1 MKNRVVHSALFSL
14 VVVSICAFAVHT
26 LAQSSAVRSTT
37 IQSQP
42 VNLDFEQGEVGQLPT
57 GWVSPTKPN
66 YAGELTEE
74 KPISGKRAALLRS
87 LPSASADGPPFGN
100 LMQAFDAT
108 RFRGHRVRLRAAVR
122 IEGSEPGSRA
132 QLWLRVDRSENKIGF
147 FDNMGD
153 RPITLGEWQY
163 YEVIGDVDEDAA
175 TINIGM
181 LLIGGGKA
189 WLDDVSFEDIG
200 KTVVLAEPARPLTEQ
215 GLANLE
221 AFTRLLGYVRHFH
234 PSDQAAAA
242 DWDSFAIEGIRVVEG
257 AKDAADLAKKLEG
270 IFRPLAPTVRVFPTN
285 ARPRFPDDETKATQG
300 VPSLK
305 IVSWRHQGFGQKGS
319 QRSPYQSERVY
330 KDAAGAKIPEASP
343 DPLKPFMTSLGG
355 GVSCLVPLALFAD
368 AKGTLPH
375 VESPATEAKA
385 NLVKSSGNDR
395 ATRLAD
401 VALAWNIF
409 QHFYPYFDVVQADW
423 PHALREALTSAAN
436 DPNERA
442 FLDTL
447 RRMVAQLHDG
457 HGGVYHPS
465 DTAAFTA
472 PVIFG
477 WVEERL
483 VITDVAAEGASGL
496 QPGDIVVKVDGT
508 PSLQALT
515 EREALISGATPQWRR
530 YIALYRLRAGVQDS
544 EIRLEVQTNNGSP
557 RTVSLRRNMQAE
569 KLQEARPAKVQELNP
584 GIFYLNLDQIKDADF
599 QAILPQLEKAKGIIF
614 DLRGYPKVS
623 PLVISHLIDKPAQSA
638 RWMVP
643 IVVAPDHQ
651 AYAEYNTAGRWML
664 EPIAPRLTAKIAF
677 LTDGRAIS
685 YAESYLGIIEAYKL
699 GEIVGETTAGTNGNV
714 NPFVLPGGYTV
725 TWTGMKVLKHDGSQ
739 HHGIGI
745 HPTVP
750 VRRTIKGITEKR
762 DEQLERAI
770 AIVGDKTVAS
780 RAHARDKIQRA
791 AGEDYDRRPGGNR
804 RGQQRVF
811 SQLLKASG
819 D

>member
-1 MKNRVVHSALFSL
+1 MKKHVVQYSL
-14 VVVSICAFAVHT
+14 SSLGVVLICVFAVHRQDI
-26 LAQSSAVRSTT
+26 LAQSSPVRSTT

-42 VNLDFEQGEVGQLPT
+42 VNLDFEQGEVGQVPI
-57 GWVSPTKPN
+57 GWSSPTKPN

-74 KPISGKRAALLRS
+74 KPKSGKRAALLRS
-87 LPSASADGPPFGN
+87 LVGAFADGPPFGN

-108 RFRGHRVRLRAAVR
+108 PFRGHRVRLRAAVR
-122 IEGSEPGSRA
+122 IEGSGPSARA
-132 QLWLRVDRSENKIGF
+132 QLWIRVDRSENRIGF

-153 RPITLGEWQY
+153 RPITLPDWQY
-163 YEVIGDVDEDAA
+163 YEIIGDVDDDAA

-181 LLIGGGKA
+181 LLLGGGKA
-189 WLDDVSFEDIG
+189 WLDDVSFEDLG
-200 KTVVLAEPARPLTEQ
+200 KTVVLAEPARRLTQQ
-215 GLANLE
+215 GLENLE

-234 PSDQAAAA
+234 PSDQATAA
-242 DWDSFAIEGIRVVEG
+242 DWNSFAIEGMRVVEG
-257 AKDAADLAKKLEG
+257 ANDAADLAKKLER

-285 ARPRFPDDETKATQG
+285 ARPPLVDDTKTPQG
-300 VPSLK
+300 VLSLK
-305 IVSWRHQGFGQKGS
+305 IVSWRHQGFGQKGAQQS
-319 QRSPYQSERVY
+319 AYKSERVY
-330 KDAAGAKIPEASP
+330 KDALGGKAPEGSP
-343 DPLKPFMTSLGG
+343 DPLKPLMAGLGG

-375 VESPATEAKA
+375 VESPATDAKA
-385 NLVKSSGNDR
+385 TLVKLSGNDR

-423 PHALREALTSAAN
+423 PQALREALTSAAN

-465 DTAAFTA
+465 DAAGYTA

-477 WVEERL
+477 WVAERL
-483 VITDVAAEGASGL
+483 VITDVAAEGANGL
-496 QPGDIVVKVDGT
+496 QPGDIVLAVDGK
-508 PSLQALT
+508 PSLEALA

-530 YIALYRLRAGVQDS
+530 YIALYQLRAGVKDS
-544 EIRLEVQTNNGSP
+544 EIKLEMQTQNGST
-557 RTVSLRRNMQAE
+557 RTVTLQRNLQAE
-569 KLQEARPAKVQELNP
+569 TLREARPAKIQELNA
-584 GIFYLNLDQIKDADF
+584 GIFYLNLDQIKDEDF
-599 QAILPQLEKAKGIIF
+599 QAILPQLQKARGIIF

-623 PLVISHLIDKPAQSA
+623 PVVISHLIDKPVQSA

-643 IVVAPDHQ
+643 IITSPDHQ
-651 AYAEYNTAGRWML
+651 GINEYNTSGRWTL

-685 YAESYLGIIEAYKL
+685 YAESYMGIVEAYKL
-699 GEIVGETTAGTNGNV
+699 CEIVGEPTAGTNGNI

-750 VRRTIKGITEKR
+750 VPRTMKGITEKR

-770 AIVGDKTVAS
+770 AIVGK
-780 RAHARDKIQRA
+780 
-791 AGEDYDRRPGGNR
+791 
-804 RGQQRVF
+804 
-811 SQLLKASG
+811 
-819 D
+819 